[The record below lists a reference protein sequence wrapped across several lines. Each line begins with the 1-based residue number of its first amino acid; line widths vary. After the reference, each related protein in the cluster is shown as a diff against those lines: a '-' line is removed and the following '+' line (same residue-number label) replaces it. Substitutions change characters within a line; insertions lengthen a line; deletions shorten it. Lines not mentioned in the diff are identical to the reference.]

1 MEGQDFEEIKT
12 IASLAMRLQNLCE
25 GFDETSKNAIISA
38 KFKVLLELSKKDKL
52 SPAEIKQNLGLA
64 KSNVSNLCGRLV
76 EDGEIAKS
84 KEKFDNRTIFYSI
97 TPLGEAE
104 LADMLDKMQ
113 KNFKTEL
120 EYKNNFPKIVKSARE
135 LADLVK

>member
-1 MEGQDFEEIKT
+1 MEGKNFEEIKT
-12 IASLAMRLQNLCE
+12 IVSLAMRLQSLCE
-25 GFDETSKNAIISA
+25 GFDETNKNAIISA
-38 KFKVLLELSKKDKL
+38 KFKVLLELSKRDKL
-52 SPAEIKQNLGLA
+52 SPAEIKQSLGLA
-64 KSNVSNLCGRLV
+64 KSNVSNLCGKLV
-76 EDGEIAKS
+76 ESGEIAKS
-84 KEKFDNRTIFYSI
+84 KEKFDNRVIFYSI